1 MRSLFILFSVLPI
14 LAFGQPESYVPSEP
28 CTAECNFEN
37 YYELKEIEIPVYIG
51 DPENMTVRRD
61 VYQMDLGNGK
71 IERVVVVLDLIHVDA
86 YEMRTYRKMT
96 LIKEGGFKEERA
108 ILCPEEITSVI
119 LNQIQSALINEDF
132 LPVGYEPFEEFKLEL
147 KNALSAYQ
155 LANGLPIGHLDF
167 ETLEFLG
174 VDF

>member
-1 MRSLFILFSVLPI
+1 MRSLIILFSILPI
-14 LAFGQPESYVPSEP
+14 LAFGQVESYVPTEP
-28 CTAECNFEN
+28 CMAECKFEN
-37 YYELKEIEIPVYIG
+37 FYQLKEIEVPVYTG

-71 IERVVVVLDLIHVDA
+71 LERVVVVLDLIHVDA
-86 YEMRTYRKMT
+86 YEMRTYRKMS
-96 LIKEGGFKEERA
+96 LVKEGGFSEKRE
-108 ILCPEEITSVI
+108 ILCPEEITPLI
-119 LNQIQSALINEDF
+119 LKQIQSVLIKEDY

-167 ETLEFLG
+167 ETLDFLE
-174 VDF
+174 VDY